1 MPPAIPSNA
10 KPGLGTT
17 EAIRALAPTGELR
30 VGVFAGSPSSYL
42 VAMADAPARGLSYDL
57 GHALARHLG
66 LGIDIRVM
74 PGYPD
79 VLAALSSAEID
90 FAVTNVTPE
99 RRQRMH
105 FAPVLFD
112 VPKGALVPRGS
123 RVRTIADLSFP
134 GTVIGVSKGSS
145 THRELAVLFPAAR
158 LCPVET
164 LEEARALLRAARL
177 DAFATNKAILF
188 EMADRLLGAEVLEG
202 EYGAEHFAIA
212 TPSGRGPAAVGLLHD
227 FNARVRADG
236 YLQHAIKRAG
246 LRGASAPT
254 EP

>member
-1 MPPAIPSNA
+1 MASILTE
-10 KPGLGTT
+10 GLGTI

-42 VAMADAPARGLSYDL
+42 VATAGTPACGLSYEM

-66 LGIDIRVM
+66 LGIAIRVM

-79 VLAALSSAEID
+79 VLAALGSAAID
-90 FAVTNVTPE
+90 FAITNVTVE
-99 RRQRMH
+99 RRQHMH

-112 VPKGALVPRGS
+112 VPKGMLVPHGS

-145 THRELAVLFPAAR
+145 TQRELPALFPAAR
-158 LCPVET
+158 LCPVQT
-164 LEEARALLRAARL
+164 LEEVGALLRAGRL
-177 DAFATNKAILF
+177 EAFATNKAILF
-188 EMADRLLGAEVLEG
+188 EMADQLPGTEVLAG
-202 EYGAEHFAIA
+202 DYGAEHFAMA
-212 TPSGRGPAAVGLLHD
+212 TPSGRGLAAAALLHD
-227 FNARVRADG
+227 FSVRVRADG
-236 YLQHAIKRAG
+236 HLDQAIARAG
-246 LRGASAPT
+246 LRGACAPT